1 MADERFVPP
10 ATTPAGSE
18 PGGSAP
24 TADPGPATSLLDPRV
39 IQLLSTEHWSLLSAR
54 SLVYNE
60 AFTRGAMFLAF
71 ISASWVALALVAQ
84 AVGVDREFQL
94 AAVLILAFDLVLGL
108 TTYARIIR
116 ANHEDYLVLRGMA
129 RIRHVYVEIAPPI
142 EPILV
147 SSLHDD
153 PRGVMLTYGNPA
165 RGGIGSLVYAFSTS
179 GGMIALITAMIGG
192 VLTFAVFALGGMG
205 TETAVV
211 ISVLAGL
218 GIVAVLTFA
227 TDRFFAAAQGDLEVR
242 YPSPD

>member
-1 MADERFVPP
+1 MADERILPP
-10 ATTPAGSE
+10 APSSTGSTSAGA
-18 PGGSAP
+18 GD
-24 TADPGPATSLLDPRV
+24 DPPPATSLLDPRV

-71 ISASWVALALVAQ
+71 ISASFVALALVAE
-84 AVGVDREFQL
+84 AVGVRREFQL

-205 TETAVV
+205 TEVAAV
-211 ISVLAGL
+211 ISVLAGI
-218 GIVAVLTFA
+218 GVVAVLTFA
-227 TDRFFAAAQGDLEVR
+227 TDRFFAAAQGELEVR